1 MVKGTSRRVI
11 VVDSPDTE
19 LFEQAIFIVRNDA
32 MNRNGV
38 TAQRLVDE
46 ACRVARTCGRTA
58 TCSKRSF
65 FRRGSPALW
74 CGVGAG
80 GSFLLVVLSGLGF
93 CQFLPLTPH
102 KSCRLFRR
110 RTCKVYRFLLSGI
123 GVIFMRGGAGLF
135 FRF

>member
-1 MVKGTSRRVI
+1 M
-11 VVDSPDTE
+11 VDSPDTE

-74 CGVGAG
+74 GCIGAG
-80 GSFLLVVLSGLGF
+80 GIALAW
-93 CQFLPLTPH
+93 
-102 KSCRLFRR
+102 
-110 RTCKVYRFLLSGI
+110 LLSVLAAPDFFAQNGKSAQI
-123 GVIFMRGGAGLF
+123 FNLQAVINRLYYNLPYFI
-135 FRF
+135 

>member
-74 CGVGAG
+74 GCIGAG
-80 GSFLLVVLSGLGF
+80 GIALAW
-93 CQFLPLTPH
+93 
-102 KSCRLFRR
+102 
-110 RTCKVYRFLLSGI
+110 LLSVLI
-123 GVIFMRGGAGLF
+123 LIHCFFSSVFGARRNCRARF
-135 FRF
+135 FCAKRQISANF

>member
-74 CGVGAG
+74 GCIGAG
-80 GSFLLVVLSGLGF
+80 GIALGLQLAGAAAQRAASRWRGYSAYSFSPFFFLLRFWARRNGRARFF
-93 CQFLPLTPH
+93 CAKRQISANF
-102 KSCRLFRR
+102 
-110 RTCKVYRFLLSGI
+110 
-123 GVIFMRGGAGLF
+123 
-135 FRF
+135 

>member
-19 LFEQAIFIVRNDA
+19 LFEQAIFIVRND
-32 MNRNGV
+32 V

-74 CGVGAG
+74 GCIGAG
-80 GSFLLVVLSGLGF
+80 GIALAW
-93 CQFLPLTPH
+93 
-102 KSCRLFRR
+102 
-110 RTCKVYRFLLSGI
+110 LLSVLI
-123 GVIFMRGGAGLF
+123 
-135 FRF
+135 

>member
-58 TCSKRSF
+58 TSRWHGYSAYSF
-65 FRRGSPALW
+65 SP
-74 CGVGAG
+74 
-80 GSFLLVVLSGLGF
+80 
-93 CQFLPLTPH
+93 
-102 KSCRLFRR
+102 
-110 RTCKVYRFLLSGI
+110 
-123 GVIFMRGGAGLF
+123 LF
-135 FRF
+135 FSSVLGRGEIAAPDFFAQNGKSAQIFNLQAVINRLYYNLPYFI

>member
-19 LFEQAIFIVRNDA
+19 LEQAISSCNDA

-74 CGVGAG
+74 GCIGAG
-80 GSFLLVVLSGLGF
+80 GIALAW
-93 CQFLPLTPH
+93 
-102 KSCRLFRR
+102 
-110 RTCKVYRFLLSGI
+110 LLSVLI
-123 GVIFMRGGAGLF
+123 
-135 FRF
+135 